1 MGLGPVDPDPGVVDA
16 AVVCKAVVAT
26 GVVDC
31 ATPQSG
37 SGHAVSAA
45 LVLGGQDILVRLAS
59 SNVSYD
65 PGTEQFTFDVTIQ
78 NLIGQALGS
87 RDGSTVDGVQ
97 VFFHHLPTATSGTG
111 AITVEGGARDDG
123 TFTKAGDGASD
134 PTNPTRGR
142 TTAKQGG
149 GTVDP
154 QSGGA
159 ITGMGTAGISLKN
172 TGDVTLRNMVI
183 RQNQG
188 DGINATNVGK
198 LTLDNMAVK
207 EHDDYRGVYVNG
219 AQGLTILHSEIGDN
233 STSFTT
239 IANDLWNLDLVN
251 VTGTASITYSRIH
264 DSAENVLHLVNTQGM
279 LDLVVHNTTIQDIT
293 NGNGALVDAQ
303 GCSFIKASFRGD
315 SVINVSSTGLWT
327 GTAVGST
334 GRMELTIDGNTFID
348 VVNAILTTHG
358 SQSSLDFDII
368 NNTTR
373 TVLPNSTVQINVN
386 RAGSVAFGAPGS
398 FTGTV
403 ANNVVGVEGV
413 PNSGSVSGDGIS
425 VQSNGSGGTTRV
437 TVRNN
442 TVRVFDSRGIYLRAA
457 DTKLGG
463 YGTPRFEVRV
473 QDNDIG
479 GFGDWATDGIHIQ
492 MGALGTDDTFICLD
506 ISGNSIAGAKANGIR
521 FRTGGTPRLLPW
533 SPSRSGT
540 A

>member
-1 MGLGPVDPDPGVVDA
+1 
-16 AVVCKAVVAT
+16 
-26 GVVDC
+26 
-31 ATPQSG
+31 
-37 SGHAVSAA
+37 
-45 LVLGGQDILVRLAS
+45 
-59 SNVSYD
+59 
-65 PGTEQFTFDVTIQ
+65 
-78 NLIGQALGS
+78 
-87 RDGSTVDGVQ
+87 
-97 VFFHHLPTATSGTG
+97 
-111 AITVEGGARDDG
+111 
-123 TFTKAGDGASD
+123 
-134 PTNPTRGR
+134 
-142 TTAKQGG
+142 
-149 GTVDP
+149 
-154 QSGGA
+154 
-159 ITGMGTAGISLKN
+159 
-172 TGDVTLRNMVI
+172 
-183 RQNQG
+183 
-188 DGINATNVGK
+188 
-198 LTLDNMAVK
+198 
-207 EHDDYRGVYVNG
+207 
-219 AQGLTILHSEIGDN
+219 
-233 STSFTT
+233 
-239 IANDLWNLDLVN
+239 
-251 VTGTASITYSRIH
+251 
-264 DSAENVLHLVNTQGM
+264 
-279 LDLVVHNTTIQDIT
+279 
-293 NGNGALVDAQ
+293 LVDAQ

-506 ISGNSIAGAKANGIR
+506 IRGNSIAGAKANGIR